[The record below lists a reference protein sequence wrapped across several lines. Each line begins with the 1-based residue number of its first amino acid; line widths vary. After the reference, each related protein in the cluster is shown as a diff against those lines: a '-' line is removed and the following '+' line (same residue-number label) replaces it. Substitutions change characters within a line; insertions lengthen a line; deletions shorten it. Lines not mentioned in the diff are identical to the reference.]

1 MALHAKQQPFIR
13 QPLPQET
20 PVRQPVRK
28 KKLVTKGEKILYAAF
43 LAMFI
48 FSSILIIQNEASIRA
63 GAQEIQS
70 IEQATEEVQRQ
81 NSDLTVQIGELSTYE
96 RIWSE
101 AKALGLTL
109 NEQNVKVVPGQ

>member
-1 MALHAKQQPFIR
+1 MALHAKQQPLIR

-28 KKLVTKGEKILYAAF
+28 KKLVTKGEKILYASF
-43 LAMFI
+43 LAMSI
-48 FSSILIIQNEASIRA
+48 FSSILIIQNESSIRTA
-63 GAQEIQS
+63 TLEIQS
-70 IEQATEEVQRQ
+70 IEQSAEEVQKQ
-81 NSDLTVQIGELSTYE
+81 NSDLRVQIGELSTYE

-101 AKALGLTL
+101 AKSLGLTL